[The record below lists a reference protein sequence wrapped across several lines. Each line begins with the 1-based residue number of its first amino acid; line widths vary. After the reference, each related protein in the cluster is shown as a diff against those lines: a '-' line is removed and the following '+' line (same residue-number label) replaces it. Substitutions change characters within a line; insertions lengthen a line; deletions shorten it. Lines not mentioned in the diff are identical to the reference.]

1 MPMSAIKERPILFS
15 APMVVAILEG
25 RKTQTRRVTGFSEIN
40 ETPDEW
46 SLYGLEKDPE
56 LIAGAD
62 KYGNDKVKKMSGYYA
77 LFEHTELGECYRS
90 IRCPYGQPGEHLWVR
105 ETWQKFGKEYAY
117 AATDGDVYLETKWRS
132 SIHMPRA
139 ISRLTLEITDI
150 RAERLH
156 YITEADAVAE
166 GCESGGD
173 WDSAPTVQ
181 YSNLWETINGPGS
194 WEQNPWVWVITFKKI

>member
-1 MPMSAIKERPILFS
+1 
-15 APMVVAILEG
+15 MVLAILEG

-46 SLYGLEKDPE
+46 YLYGLEKDPE
-56 LIAGAD
+56 LIIGED

-77 LFEHTELGECYRS
+77 LFEHTELGECQRS
-90 IRCPYGQPGEHLWVR
+90 IRCPYGHPGDRLWVR
-105 ETWQKFGKEYAY
+105 ETWAIVPALPPQDFAY
-117 AATDGDVYLETKWRS
+117 IFKADFDDDPFNWRP

-139 ISRLTLEITDI
+139 ASRLTLEITDI

-156 YITEADAVAE
+156 YITEGDAVAE

-173 WDSAPTVQ
+173 WDSAPTIQ
-181 YSNLWETINGPGS
+181 YSKLWETINGPGS
-194 WEQNPWVWVITFKKI
+194 WGANPWVWAITFKKI